1 MSAITTN
8 LRSRISKKEI
18 KLHNL
23 KPTENISSASSGK
36 VCLVCTIN
44 ISSYTCP
51 HCYTPYCSSECY
63 LKHGIECTEIFSR
76 QRVKKILDYESI
88 EKTHERENLSDNEIR
103 NIEVSYENYR
113 DRNDIDDKDETR
125 LVSRVTN
132 DDDQAEEEEEEGY
145 ISEDD
150 IQSKTDLAHFSEDVD
165 INNINKIPSRLL
177 SRLVKLWKPWWTSV
191 DEDKT
196 ISVLHSN
203 NISNKKRAIS
213 KVMTEIKVTC
223 PRLNTLIQV
232 DKLTKLVGYQILG
245 LILGY
250 VVAMHSVNG
259 EWLNSISENTNSTI
273 PDDDST
279 VLDENSTNP
288 LNSDLISEEYVS
300 DFGENV
306 QV

>member
-23 KPTENISSASSGK
+23 KPTENISSASTGK

-51 HCYTPYCSSECY
+51 QCYIPYCSSECY

-88 EKTHERENLSDNEIR
+88 EQKQERESGNEIS
-103 NIEVSYENYR
+103 NVKISLENYR
-113 DRNDIDDKDETR
+113 DRNDINDKDETR
-125 LVSRVTN
+125 IVSRITN
-132 DDDQAEEEEEEGY
+132 YGDQAKEDEEEGY
-145 ISEDD
+145 ISEDE
-150 IQSKTDLAHFSEDVD
+150 IQSNTDLAHFSEDVN

-196 ISVLHSN
+196 ISVLYSN
-203 NISNKKRAIS
+203 NISEKKRIIS
-213 KVMTEIKVTC
+213 KVMTEIKMTSL
-223 PRLNTLIQV
+223 RLNTLIQV

-259 EWLNSISENTNSTI
+259 EWLNSLSEDTNSTI
-273 PDDDST
+273 PHEISA
-279 VLDENSTNP
+279 NP
-288 LNSDLISEEYVS
+288 LNSDLNNEEHVS
-300 DFGENV
+300 DFGEKV